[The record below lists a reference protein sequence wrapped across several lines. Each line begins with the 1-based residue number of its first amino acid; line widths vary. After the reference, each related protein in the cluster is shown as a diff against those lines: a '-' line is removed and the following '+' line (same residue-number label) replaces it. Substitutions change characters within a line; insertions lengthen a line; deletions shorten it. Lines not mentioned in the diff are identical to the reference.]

1 MTHLKGVQMRT
12 DQVEPVT
19 RARYSAGE
27 QMLTLSTQKV
37 KPDPGSLDRRH
48 TKRRRRG
55 LGRNVGAFAMA
66 AAIGLVA
73 AACTPGTRDGQRA
86 TAPADQ
92 PPLAELATHPHFL
105 DLETGEATLLPE
117 SLEGGESYVAS
128 PDGTRVAFVGGGT
141 GGVIKIANIDGTGV
155 RTLPSPPE
163 GFVDQQPRW
172 SPDGTRIVYQERF
185 DDDDHVG
192 NLFVYDFSTGEKTQI
207 TDLERGRFFHYDLWP
222 SFSCCS
228 DRPDPETVIFHM
240 ARTSGETGTADVWWV
255 PATGGEPRR
264 LLGNAWYP
272 MNGPLP
278 AKDITAYA
286 FLLPSPDLASRS
298 IMAGHPCCPNMRQTL
313 VEANESIWW
322 PTMSPDRESIAYQ
335 DGESIYVLDIS
346 TGEVSEVGI
355 GGTAE
360 WLDNDTL
367 IVAP

>member
-1 MTHLKGVQMRT
+1 M
-12 DQVEPVT
+12 
-19 RARYSAGE
+19 
-27 QMLTLSTQKV
+27 STQKV
-37 KPDPGSLDRRH
+37 KRDPGSVDRQPAPRL
-48 TKRRRRG
+48 RPG
-55 LGRNVGAFAMA
+55 VGRKARAFAVA

-73 AACTPGTRDGQRA
+73 AACTPGTRDGQMA

-92 PPLAELATHPHFL
+92 PPAAELATHPHFL

-128 PDGTRVAFVGGGT
+128 PDGTRVAFVGSGT

-185 DDDDHVG
+185 DDDDDVG
-192 NLFVYDFSTGEKTQI
+192 NLFVYDLSTGEKTQI
-207 TDLERGRFFHYDLWP
+207 TDLGNRRFWHYDLWP
-222 SFSCCS
+222 SFSTTTVP
-228 DRPDPETVIFHM
+228 PDPETVIFHM
-240 ARTSGETGTADVWWV
+240 ARTSGETGTADVWGV

-264 LLGNAWYP
+264 SLENAWYATT
-272 MNGPLP
+272 NHS
-278 AKDITAYA
+278 ATKDIEAYL
-286 FLLPSPDLASRS
+286 FLLPSPDLSSRS

-322 PTMSPDRESIAYQ
+322 PTMSPDRDSIAYQ